1 MFCEARSLFH
11 PRLPVSLHPSTGT
24 QYKEGKGLL
33 WTSPEDKSSSGPN
46 SGVLLLEAFCFTH
59 TRRNLTLR
67 GLLGS
72 KKSLSKYRHDIN
84 TEFSFQS
91 CHYLYSHHLCF
102 FASYQFP
109 FDALFLFS
117 HLSFPS
123 LFHSFCY
130 QRCSESILVSLL
142 IPTDVNKMNQLLL
155 PKKRDRHAQCSLLA
169 LDSTK

>member
-1 MFCEARSLFH
+1 MSHLTLHTHLMFCEARSLFH

-102 FASYQFP
+102 LPLTSFLLMPCSSSVTSLSLLYSILFATKGVVKASWFP
-109 FDALFLFS
+109 FS
-117 HLSFPS
+117 
-123 LFHSFCY
+123 
-130 QRCSESILVSLL
+130 SLL
-142 IPTDVNKMNQLLL
+142 M
-155 PKKRDRHAQCSLLA
+155 
-169 LDSTK
+169 